1 MSSPLHI
8 VHGVLSLDVGGLER
22 IVLSLIRAGRQQGHR
37 VSVVCVEHPGQLAAE
52 AEAAGAT
59 VVSLGKPPGRLPT
72 FIQKAANVLSHLK
85 PDVVHTHQIG
95 AAWYLGRAAESLG
108 GPPVLHTEHGNEFAR
123 SPSWIKTLKV
133 RLFLRQTA
141 RFIGKFCCV
150 SQEIAGA
157 VTRWWTVP
165 RTKVEVVPNGIE
177 TDVPTDLPAPAATRA
192 SLCIPEDAPVIGT
205 VGRLAEVKRQDLL
218 IRAVAKLR
226 TTIPDV
232 RLVLVGDGAERSRL
246 EALAREVGLT
256 GRAHFVGY
264 QSRPEQYLRIMT
276 AFALTSR
283 SEGFPVALLEAW
295 LAGVPAV
302 CSAVGGIPGVLTHE
316 TDGLLFPYEDEAA
329 LISSLSRLLEDRAL
343 RARLA
348 GAGHRVVR
356 ERYSLQRMASEYEAR
371 YRALIAARTGVR

>member
-1 MSSPLHI
+1 MAVPLHI

-22 IVLSLIRAGRQQGHR
+22 IVLSLVRAGRLRGHR
-37 VSVVCVEHPGQLAAE
+37 VTVVCVERPGMLAAE

-59 VVSLGKPPGRLPT
+59 VVSLDKPPGRLPGYVT
-72 FIQKAANVLSHLK
+72 KAGDVLTGLK
-85 PDVVHTHQIG
+85 PDVLHTHQIG
-95 AAWYLGRAAESLG
+95 AAWYLGQAARSLG
-108 GPPVLHTEHGNEFAR
+108 VPVLHTEHGNEFAR

-141 RFIGKFCCV
+141 QFIDKFCCV

-157 VTRWWTVP
+157 VTRWWTVA

-177 TDVPTDLPAPAATRA
+177 TDAPDDLPSPAATRA
-192 SLCIPEDAPVIGT
+192 SLGIAEDAPVIGT
-205 VGRLAEVKRQDLL
+205 VGRLTEVKRQDLL
-218 IRAVAKLR
+218 VRAVAKLR

-295 LAGVPAV
+295 RAGVPAV

-371 YRALIAARTGVR
+371 YRALIAARTGVK